1 MKSRLGSG
9 AVVMLRRVSV
19 AQGGFRWR
27 SWGLMVSLAE
37 AVTSQQFASSAL
49 DDKRASFQNKQT
61 FSALSEPFLPA
72 LEEA

>member
-1 MKSRLGSG
+1 
-9 AVVMLRRVSV
+9 
-19 AQGGFRWR
+19 
-27 SWGLMVSLAE
+27 MVSLAE